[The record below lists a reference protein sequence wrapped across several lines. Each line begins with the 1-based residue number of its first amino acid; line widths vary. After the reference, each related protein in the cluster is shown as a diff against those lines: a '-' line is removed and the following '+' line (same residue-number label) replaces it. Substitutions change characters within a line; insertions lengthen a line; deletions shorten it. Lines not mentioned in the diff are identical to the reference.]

1 MFGSPKKCTRM
12 ICPELRAT
20 ELSPEELLSIFRG
33 LSIDDRLPRI
43 IQQKTTQ
50 IKEAANQLT
59 ELQSEKEWVRR
70 KADAQQQTETQTV
83 TETAAERE
91 RGRQRQRETEKER
104 ERERD
109 RIRETETAA
118 HIQREREINTQ
129 TETRKHIDKESR
141 DELSDRKINK
151 LVDRAQSMNT

>member
-1 MFGSPKKCTRM
+1 M

-91 RGRQRQRETEKER
+91 ADRDKER
-104 ERERD
+104 QKNTERERKRQNQRDGDSCTYTERERD
-109 RIRETETAA
+109 KHTNRDKKTHRQGKQRRTQRQEDKQIGRQSSEYEHLETVK
-118 HIQREREINTQ
+118 RCN
-129 TETRKHIDKESR
+129 
-141 DELSDRKINK
+141 
-151 LVDRAQSMNT
+151 